1 MKDTLSNNGCV
12 CGYLNHKNTR
22 VDLSLYMCVFDSQ
35 THRRGHGLWNDRQNR
50 EV

>member
-1 MKDTLSNNGCV
+1 MKDILSNNRFV

-22 VDLSLYMCVFDSQ
+22 VDSSLFTCVFDSQ
-35 THRRGHGLWNDRQNR
+35 THRRDHGLWNDRQNR